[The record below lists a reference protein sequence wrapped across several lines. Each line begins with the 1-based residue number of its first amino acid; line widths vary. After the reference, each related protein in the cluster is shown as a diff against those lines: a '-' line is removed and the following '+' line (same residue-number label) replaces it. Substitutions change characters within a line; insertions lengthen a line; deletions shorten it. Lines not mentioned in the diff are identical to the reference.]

1 MSGEICRNELAAGVQ
16 LQAGVIVDIAAAQ
29 RLNVAGD
36 QRTVADKGAAGI
48 SIAAGKRERAVAGF
62 FHAAR
67 TADVVGK
74 VTAGVQLQRGVIGDV
89 AGTQRVY
96 IVGDQRAAADKGAAG
111 ISIAAGKR
119 ERVVAGFHYRRYR

>member
-62 FHAAR
+62 YYAAA
-67 TADVVGK
+67 TADGVGK
-74 VTAGVQLQRGVIGDV
+74 VAAGVQLQRGVVGDV
-89 AGTQRVY
+89 AGAQRVTSLATSVPPL
-96 IVGDQRAAADKGAAG
+96 I
-111 ISIAAGKR
+111 
-119 ERVVAGFHYRRYR
+119 RVPPV